1 MKLMIKLFDMD
12 ARLLRHKKQLVQIIT
27 NVIESG
33 NFIQGEEV
41 EKFESKFSHYT
52 GAKSCISVGNATDG
66 LEIALK
72 ALGIG
77 KGDKVITVANAGYYA
92 TAAILNIGAIP
103 TYIDVE
109 LETFNM
115 DTDLFLSS
123 KISESKCLIITHLY
137 GMPVLDILK
146 VVDYCKVNGIRVIED
161 CSQSH
166 GSRLEGRHVGT
177 FGDIGVFSF
186 YPTKNLGALGDAG
199 CLITSDVDLERNIR
213 KIRNYGWKS
222 KYHVDILGGRNSR
235 MDEIQAAVLSYFL
248 LELDSQIDLRKEK
261 ARVYQN
267 HLDKNLVTFQK
278 IHDSNSYHLFVIR
291 VKNRDQLI
299 DNLRKNEIDT
309 AIHFPIPDYLQKAN
323 FSNKITLPITEKLSS
338 EIMSLPFYPEIS
350 SKTIEYVCRY
360 VNQAVV
366 T

>member
-1 MKLMIKLFDMD
+1 
-12 ARLLRHKKQLVQIIT
+12 
-27 NVIESG
+27 
-33 NFIQGEEV
+33 
-41 EKFESKFSHYT
+41 
-52 GAKSCISVGNATDG
+52 
-66 LEIALK
+66 
-72 ALGIG
+72 
-77 KGDKVITVANAGYYA
+77 
-92 TAAILNIGAIP
+92 
-103 TYIDVE
+103 
-109 LETFNM
+109 
-115 DTDLFLSS
+115 
-123 KISESKCLIITHLY
+123 
-137 GMPVLDILK
+137 MPVLDILK

-291 VKNRDQLI
+291 VKNRDQLM